1 MNTLLLT
8 SLALVAFAANS
19 ILCRLALGT
28 QAIDATSF
36 TIVRLLSGSL
46 VLMIILWFTGRGDNR
61 TSKGSWPA
69 GLALFL
75 YAAAFSY
82 AYISLDT
89 GTGALIL
96 FGAVQITM
104 IAQSIRAGNRLNTWE
119 WMGVGTAFAGFLFLV
134 LPGVSAP
141 DPSGFLL
148 MSLAGVA
155 WGVYTLM
162 GKGSK
167 DPLADTSYNFLR
179 TTPMLLILVLMALAS
194 PAEYSNTG
202 ILLAV
207 LSGAIAS
214 GLGYTVWY
222 TALRGLS
229 ATQAAVV
236 QLSVPVIAAVGGVA
250 FLEETITL
258 RLLESAVLILGGI
271 LLVVLGRHRVST
283 S

>member
-1 MNTLLLT
+1 MKTLLLT

-19 ILCRLALGT
+19 ILCRLALGA
-28 QAIDATSF
+28 QAIDAESF

-46 VLMIILWFTGRGDNR
+46 ALMIILWFTGRAGNK
-61 TSKGSWPA
+61 TSRGSWPA
-69 GLALFL
+69 SVALFL

-96 FGAVQITM
+96 FGAVQVTM
-104 IAQSIRAGNRLNTWE
+104 IVLSIRAGNRLHVLE
-119 WMGVGTAFAGFLFLV
+119 WAGVGTAFAGFVLLI

-141 DPSGFLL
+141 STSGFLL

-155 WGVYTLM
+155 WGIYTLM

-179 TTPMLLILVLMALAS
+179 TTPMALILVLMALS
-194 PAEYSNTG
+194 SSAEYSSQG

-214 GLGYTVWY
+214 GLGYTIWY

-229 ATQAAVV
+229 TTQAAVV
-236 QLSVPVIAAVGGVA
+236 QLSVPVIAAMGGVA
-250 FLEETITL
+250 FSEETITL

-271 LLVVLGRHRVST
+271 LLVVLGRHRT
-283 S
+283 SI

>member
-1 MNTLLLT
+1 MKTLLLT
-8 SLALVAFAANS
+8 CLALGAFATNS
-19 ILCRLALGT
+19 ILCRLALGSE
-28 QAIDATSF
+28 AIDAASF

-46 VLMIILWFTGRGDNR
+46 VLMIILWFTGRGENK
-61 TSKGSWPA
+61 TSRGSWPA
-69 GLALFL
+69 SVALFL

-104 IAQSIRAGNRLNTWE
+104 IALSIRAGNRLHTWE
-119 WMGVGTAFAGFLFLV
+119 WVGVGTAFSGFVFLV

-141 DPSGFLL
+141 SSSGFLL

-179 TTPMLLILVLMALAS
+179 TTPMLLILLLMALAS
-194 PAEYSNTG
+194 SAEYSNQG

-236 QLSVPVIAAVGGVA
+236 QLSVPVIAAMGGVA
-250 FLEETITL
+250 FSEETITL
-258 RLLESAVLILGGI
+258 RLFESAVLILGGI
-271 LLVVLGRHRVST
+271 LLVVLGRHRTPS
-283 S
+283 

>member
-1 MNTLLLT
+1 MKTLLLT

-19 ILCRLALGT
+19 ILCRLALGA
-28 QAIDATSF
+28 QAIDAESF

-46 VLMIILWFTGRGDNR
+46 ALMVILWFTGRGGNK
-61 TSKGSWPA
+61 TSRGSWPA
-69 GLALFL
+69 SVALFL

-96 FGAVQITM
+96 FGAVQVTM
-104 IAQSIRAGNRLNTWE
+104 IVLSIRAGNRLHVLE
-119 WMGVGTAFAGFLFLV
+119 WAGVGTAFAGFVFLI

-141 DPSGFLL
+141 SPSGFLL
-148 MSLAGVA
+148 MSLAGIA
-155 WGVYTLM
+155 WGIYTLM

-179 TTPMLLILVLMALAS
+179 TTPMALILVLMALS
-194 PAEYSNTG
+194 SSAEYSSQG

-214 GLGYTVWY
+214 GLGYTIWY

-229 ATQAAVV
+229 TTQAAVV
-236 QLSVPVIAAVGGVA
+236 QLSVPFIAAMGGVA
-250 FLEETITL
+250 FSEETITL

-271 LLVVLGRHRVST
+271 LLVVLGRLRT
-283 S
+283 SI

>member
-1 MNTLLLT
+1 MKTLLLT

-19 ILCRLALGT
+19 ILCRLALGA
-28 QAIDATSF
+28 QAIDAESF

-46 VLMIILWFTGRGDNR
+46 ALMIILWFTGRAGNK
-61 TSKGSWPA
+61 TSRGSWPA
-69 GLALFL
+69 SVALFL

-96 FGAVQITM
+96 FGAVQVTM
-104 IAQSIRAGNRLNTWE
+104 IVLSIRAGNRLHVLE
-119 WMGVGTAFAGFLFLV
+119 WAGVGTAFAGFVFLV

-141 DPSGFLL
+141 SPSGFLL

-155 WGVYTLM
+155 WGSYTLM

-179 TTPMLLILVLMALAS
+179 TTPMLLILVLMALSSS
-194 PAEYSNTG
+194 PKYSSQG

-214 GLGYTVWY
+214 GLGYTIWY

-229 ATQAAVV
+229 TTQAAVV
-236 QLSVPVIAAVGGVA
+236 QLFVPVIAAMGGVA
-250 FLEETITL
+250 FSAETITL
-258 RLLESAVLILGGI
+258 RLLESTVLILGGI
-271 LLVVLGRHRVST
+271 LLVVLGRHRT
-283 S
+283 SI

>member
-1 MNTLLLT
+1 MKTLLLT
-8 SLALVAFAANS
+8 SIALVAFAANS
-19 ILCRLALGT
+19 ILCRLALGA
-28 QAIDATSF
+28 QAIDAESF

-46 VLMIILWFTGRGDNR
+46 ALMIILWFTGGAGNK
-61 TSKGSWPA
+61 TSRGSWPA
-69 GLALFL
+69 SVALFL

-96 FGAVQITM
+96 FGAVQVTM
-104 IAQSIRAGNRLNTWE
+104 IVLSIRAGNRLHVLE
-119 WMGVGTAFAGFLFLV
+119 WAGVGTAFAGFVFLI

-141 DPSGFLL
+141 SPSGFLL

-155 WGVYTLM
+155 WGIYTLM

-179 TTPMLLILVLMALAS
+179 TTPMALILVLMALS
-194 PAEYSNTG
+194 SSAEYSSQG

-214 GLGYTVWY
+214 GLGYTIWY

-229 ATQAAVV
+229 TTQAAVV
-236 QLSVPVIAAVGGVA
+236 QLSVPVIAAMGGVA
-250 FLEETITL
+250 FSEETITL

-271 LLVVLGRHRVST
+271 LLVVLGRHRT
-283 S
+283 SI